1 VLISLL
7 EFCRIIA
14 EFSEINKRAVHKI
27 ARGSAFPGVR
37 LGAMTRTRSEQLFAE
52 ALNYIPGGVNSP
64 VRAFRAVGGQPFFVN
79 KAKGAYVW
87 DVDHNKYVDYVCTWG
102 PAILGHA
109 HKKII
114 AAVKAAADHGTSFGI
129 PNPYEVTMAK
139 LICSLVPSVQKV
151 RMTNS
156 GTEAC
161 MSAIRLARG
170 FTERDKI
177 IKFDGCYHGH
187 ADSLLVKAGSG
198 ALTFGHPDSAGVP
211 AAFTQHTIV
220 VPYNDIEAVA
230 AAFRA
235 NRNQI
240 AGIIVEPVP
249 GNAGLYLPKPG
260 YLEFL
265 REITEAN
272 GALLIFDEV
281 MTGFRLAP
289 GGAQERFGITP
300 DLTCFGKIIGGGLP
314 VGAFGGRAD
323 IMDCL
328 APLGPVYQ
336 AGTLS
341 GNPIAMAAGIAAL
354 EELGAGIASTNDVPV
369 SNGTKEHI
377 HRDVLTAAVQK
388 SILLAAQKVL
398 GPARGLRVVFERPT
412 GGIKIFAKFIVSE
425 RVVSS
430 HEQISLADA
439 RQIRSDARIGDE
451 IEKDVTPAGFA
462 RIASK
467 YAKETLMQH
476 IRRAEKTLTKKR
488 VYARLE
494 QLGAQL
500 ETGLRAAA
508 KSAGLPVQF
517 NRCGSMFC
525 AYFTDQPVHNLA
537 DAMQSDRERF
547 KKYFHG
553 MLNAGVYL
561 APSQFEAGFISTAH
575 KEADIEA
582 TVKAAAKVIKQL

>member
-1 VLISLL
+1 M
-7 EFCRIIA
+7 
-14 EFSEINKRAVHKI
+14 I
-27 ARGSAFPGVR
+27 ARAKSKA
-37 LGAMTRTRSEQLFAE
+37 LFAE
-52 ALNYIPGGVNSP
+52 ALKYIPGGVNSP

-79 KAKGAYVW
+79 RAKGAHVW
-87 DVDHNKYVDYVCTWG
+87 DVDGNEYIDYVCTWG

-109 HKKII
+109 HPKII
-114 AAVKAAADHGTSFGI
+114 AAIKSAAEKGTSFGI

-139 LICSLVPSVQKV
+139 LICSLVPGVQKV
-151 RMTNS
+151 RMCNS

-170 FTERDKI
+170 FTGRDKI

-198 ALTFGHPDSAGVP
+198 ALTFGYPDSAGVP

-220 VPYNDIEAVA
+220 LPFNDVSAVKSAFA
-230 AAFRA
+230 A
-235 NRNQI
+235 NKKDI

-265 REITEAN
+265 HEITKAN

-300 DLTCFGKIIGGGLP
+300 DLTCLGKVIGGGLP

-323 IMDCL
+323 IMDLL
-328 APLGPVYQ
+328 APVGPVYQ

-341 GNPIAMAAGIAAL
+341 GNPVAMAAGIAAL
-354 EELGAGIASTNDVPV
+354 QELCGSRREEAHSKKPEIRQRL
-369 SNGTKEHI
+369 
-377 HRDVLTAAVQK
+377 LT
-388 SILLAAQKVL
+388 S
-398 GPARGLRVVFERPT
+398 
-412 GGIKIFAKFIVSE
+412 
-425 RVVSS
+425 
-430 HEQISLADA
+430 SLA
-439 RQIRSDARIGDE
+439 
-451 IEKDVTPAGFA
+451 
-462 RIASK
+462 
-467 YAKETLMQH
+467 KE
-476 IRRAEKTLTKKR
+476 RNA
-488 VYARLE
+488 YARLE
-494 QLGAQL
+494 KLGAQL
-500 ETGLRAAA
+500 ETGMKNAA
-508 KSAGLPVQF
+508 KSAGVPVTL

-525 AYFTDQPVHNLA
+525 VYFTNGPVWSVA
-537 DAMQSDRERF
+537 DAMKSDRDRF

-553 MLNAGVYL
+553 MLDKGVYV

-575 KEADIEA
+575 TPADIEQ
-582 TVKAAAKVIKQL
+582 TVRSASKVLRGM